1 MASLQDSYPWTKAPL
16 ITSGPMRMIA
26 LAELSVAVTL
36 AGGIGFFG
44 SGNDQGN
51 LEEEL
56 VKAKQ
61 LCEDAGLPT
70 DPLPIGIGFLIW
82 GADLQEG
89 LSCIRKYKPC
99 AVWLFAPR
107 GVENLEEWSE
117 MTRAVTDEKTK
128 VWIQVGTVKEAEE
141 VVKVCEPDV
150 LVVQG
155 GDAGGHGLNK
165 AASIV
170 TLVPEVVD
178 MLARLRKEGTI
189 AAVPHIIAAGG
200 ISDGRGVAAALALGA
215 QGICMGTR
223 FLAAH
228 EAVLS
233 KGYRKA
239 VLESEDGGQ
248 TTARSSV
255 YDRLRGT
262 TDWPKAY
269 GGRGVLNQSFHDAE
283 AGMDWEENTRLYGEA
298 VKKGDAGWGPEGR
311 MTTYAGTGV
320 GLVTKEQSAAE
331 IVEEVRKECGM
342 VLARLG
348 ETA

>member
-1 MASLQDSYPWTKAPL
+1 
-16 ITSGPMRMIA
+16 MIA
-26 LAELSVAVTL
+26 LAELSVAVTR

-56 VKAKQ
+56 AKAKQ
-61 LCEDAGLPT
+61 LCEHAGLST
-70 DPLPIGIGFLIW
+70 DPLPIGIGFLNW
-82 GADLQEG
+82 GADMQEG
-89 LSCIRKYKPC
+89 LRCIKKYRPC
-99 AVWLFAPR
+99 AIWLFAPR
-107 GVENLEEWSE
+107 DVKNLADWSE
-117 MTRAVTDEKTK
+117 QTRLVSGVTKI
-128 VWIQVGTVKEAEE
+128 WIQVGTVTEAEE
-141 VVKVCEPDV
+141 VVKACKPDV

-170 TLVPEVVD
+170 TLVPEAAD
-178 MLARLRKEGTI
+178 LLARLKGEGTI
-189 AAVPHIIAAGG
+189 TEIPYIIAAGG

-215 QGICMGTR
+215 QGVCMGTR

-233 KGYRKA
+233 QGYRNA
-239 VLESEDGGQ
+239 ILGAEDGGQ

-255 YDRLRGT
+255 YDQLRGT

-269 GGRGVLNQSFHDAE
+269 GGRGVVNKSFHDAE

-298 VKKGDAGWGPEGR
+298 MKRGDAGWGSEGR

-320 GLVTKEQSAAE
+320 GLVNKEQRAAE
-331 IVEEVRKECGM
+331 IVEDLREESEK
-342 VLARLG
+342 VLAQLNA
-348 ETA
+348 TA